1 MKKLLSV
8 LLTVLLLTACGSS
21 DKPAD
26 GSQNSDT
33 ACSVLNVFNWGE
45 YIGENTIADFEDK
58 FGVRVNYA
66 LFDSNEMMYTK
77 LMGGGSY
84 DILIPSDYMIE
95 RLIAEDL
102 LQPIDK
108 SIITNFD
115 NLYPGVLNKEYD
127 MDNTYS
133 VPYFWGNIGIVYDTT
148 VVDPKDVESE
158 GWDVLHNTK
167 YAGQI
172 YMYDS
177 ERDSF
182 MVALKA
188 LGYSANTTDPA
199 QLEEAYQWHSNIS
212 QTMDPA
218 YATDEAIDGLTYGEK
233 AMGVMYSGDAA
244 YILSENEDMAY
255 FVPESGTNIW
265 NDAMVIPKNAKCP
278 ELANEFI
285 NFMLEYDVAYDN
297 SSTVGYSSNNA
308 QVIEDMMAAGG
319 EFEGNNAYLPRTGN
333 PNDEIYYALDDAT
346 RTLISEYWVKVK
358 NQ

>member
-108 SIITNFD
+108 SIITNFG

-133 VPYFWGNIGIVYDTT
+133 VPYFWAMSVSSMTRLLLIGQMSRARAGMSCTT
-148 VVDPKDVESE
+148 PSMPDRS
-158 GWDVLHNTK
+158 
-167 YAGQI
+167 I
-172 YMYDS
+172 CM
-177 ERDSF
+177 
-182 MVALKA
+182 
-188 LGYSANTTDPA
+188 
-199 QLEEAYQWHSNIS
+199 
-212 QTMDPA
+212 
-218 YATDEAIDGLTYGEK
+218 
-233 AMGVMYSGDAA
+233 
-244 YILSENEDMAY
+244 
-255 FVPESGTNIW
+255 
-265 NDAMVIPKNAKCP
+265 IPKETP
-278 ELANEFI
+278 SWL
-285 NFMLEYDVAYDN
+285 L
-297 SSTVGYSSNNA
+297 
-308 QVIEDMMAAGG
+308 
-319 EFEGNNAYLPRTGN
+319 
-333 PNDEIYYALDDAT
+333 
-346 RTLISEYWVKVK
+346 
-358 NQ
+358 